1 MEKDHQS
8 SEIISLMGK
17 CLDFQKILDKGIYEM
32 EFNAVGTKSL
42 EKVSSRAGYDVKE
55 KKTIIE

>member
-8 SEIISLMGK
+8 SEIISLMG
-17 CLDFQKILDKGIYEM
+17 M

-42 EKVSSRAGYDVKE
+42 GKVSSRAGYDVKE